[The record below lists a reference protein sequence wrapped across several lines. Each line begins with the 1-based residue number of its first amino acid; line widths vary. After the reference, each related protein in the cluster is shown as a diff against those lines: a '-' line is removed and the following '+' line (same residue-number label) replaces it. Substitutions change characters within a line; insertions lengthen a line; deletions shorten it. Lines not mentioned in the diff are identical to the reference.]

1 MIYRK
6 PDGGL
11 EKQYRDKGGRAV
23 WERSSMANLFTR
35 VSIRKFQ
42 DRKIEKKDLE
52 YILRAAMA
60 APSAG
65 NHMQDCLQMH
75 RRQLSRHTGNIV
87 KYRNMRR
94 LI

>member
-6 PDGGL
+6 LDGGL

-42 DRKIEKKDLE
+42 DKKNRKKRFGI
-52 YILRAAMA
+52 YPACGNGGAVCGQPAAV
-60 APSAG
+60 G
-65 NHMQDCLQMH
+65 VLCHG
-75 RRQLSRHTGNIV
+75 R
-87 KYRNMRR
+87 
-94 LI
+94 

>member
-42 DRKIEKKDLE
+42 DKKIEKKDLE
-52 YILRAAMA
+52 YILRGNGGAVCGQPAAV
-60 APSAG
+60 G
-65 NHMQDCLQMH
+65 VLCHG
-75 RRQLSRHTGNIV
+75 R
-87 KYRNMRR
+87 
-94 LI
+94 

>member
-42 DRKIEKKDLE
+42 DKKIEKKDL
-52 YILRAAMA
+52 M
-60 APSAG
+60 
-65 NHMQDCLQMH
+65 
-75 RRQLSRHTGNIV
+75 
-87 KYRNMRR
+87 K
-94 LI
+94 